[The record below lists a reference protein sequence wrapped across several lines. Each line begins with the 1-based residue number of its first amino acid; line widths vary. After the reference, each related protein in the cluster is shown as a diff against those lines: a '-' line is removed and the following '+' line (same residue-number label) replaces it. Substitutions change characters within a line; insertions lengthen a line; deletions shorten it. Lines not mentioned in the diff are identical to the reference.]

1 MGRHVLVALTNP
13 AEGRE
18 DDYNDWY
25 DNTHL
30 KDVLEVP
37 GFVSAQ
43 RFRLSGAQRMENP
56 PYKYM
61 AIYEIETDD
70 IQQTIGALCARSGTA
85 LLPISDAL
93 HAKRDAPVYEPITS
107 VIRSHGNGLT

>member
-1 MGRHVLVALTNP
+1 MARHVLVALTNP
-13 AEGRE
+13 ADGRE
-18 DDYNDWY
+18 DEYNDWY

-30 KDVLEVP
+30 KDVLDVP

-43 RFRLSGAQRMENP
+43 RFRLSAAQRMQSP
-56 PYKYM
+56 PYKYL

-70 IQQTIGALCARSGTA
+70 IHATIGALCERSGTM

-93 HAKRDAPVYEPITS
+93 HEKRDAPVYEPLTPVIT
-107 VIRSHGNGLT
+107 RARREPA